1 MQLADAFLLVY
12 KAAKRAVHPRAQLAV
27 SEWADNHRVL
37 SAEGSAESGP
47 WRTNRN
53 PPMKKIMDSLS
64 EHHKTPKVV
73 FMKPSQWGGT
83 EIGVNWLGYIMAHA
97 KGPTALVM
105 PTEKSLQDWVI
116 QKFDPMAE
124 DTQAVADALNK
135 RSNKSA
141 DNSAQRKKFTG
152 GIIYFKTAGS
162 TSDLKASSL
171 RYAVGDEIDEWPRET
186 NQGSALRLLEI
197 RLTAFYDGKL
207 YLVSSPTIKD
217 ASSIDEEY
225 QGGNQQQYHVAC
237 PHCGERQILKW
248 SNLRWESAPDNKKE
262 ILRLFYV
269 CMHHGCVIEEYE
281 KTNMLRD
288 GEWVANAPTHRYDS
302 YHINALYSPIGL
314 GLSWLELVYEWLDAQ
329 DDPRKLMVFLNTRM
343 AETYADRRHDIKA
356 NALMARAEPYQLR
369 TIPLDV
375 GILTAGVDVQDDRLE
390 IKIKGHARGDV
401 RYTIDYHVLYGN
413 PAGDEIWQA
422 LADYLKNAKFP
433 HPANGV
439 MLRLEATAVDIG
451 GHHTQQV
458 YRFVR
463 NSREF
468 GLVRVMAVKG
478 ASTAGR
484 PILGRP
490 SYQDVD
496 WRGERIKKGVALYL
510 IGTDTAKHL
519 LYNRLQ
525 GDADKDAGSRLER
538 FSQELD
544 SAYFDGLVAETF
556 NPRKNKFELKKG
568 KRNEQL
574 DCDVYS
580 VAASHHPE
588 LHLHKWRDADWD
600 RRMSM
605 LRPKKAA
612 KKPLSEANSTD
623 FTSEKPITEP
633 VKKTKGRKK
642 MRVVKR

>member
-1 MQLADAFLLVY
+1 MQLVNALLLTY
-12 KAAKRAVHPRAQLAV
+12 ETAKRAIHPRAQLTV

-37 SAEGSAESGP
+37 SAEGSAEAGP
-47 WRTNRN
+47 WRTQRN

-64 EHHKTPKVV
+64 EHHKTSKVV

-83 EIGVNWLGYIMAHA
+83 EIGVNFLGYVMAHA
-97 KGPTALVM
+97 KGPTAVVM
-105 PTEKSLQDWVI
+105 PTDKSLQDWVI
-116 QKFDPMAE
+116 QKFDPMAQ
-124 DTQAVADALNK
+124 DTRAVATALSK

-152 GIIYFKTAGS
+152 GILYFKTAGS
-162 TSDLKASSL
+162 TADLKASSL
-171 RYAVGDEIDEWPRET
+171 RYALGDEIDEWPRET

-197 RLTAFYDGKL
+197 RLTAFYDSKL

-217 ASSIDEEY
+217 ASSIEEEY
-225 QGGNQQQYHVAC
+225 LGGNQQQYHVAC
-237 PHCGERQILKW
+237 PHCGEKQVLKW
-248 SNLRWESAPDNKKE
+248 SNLRWESAPDNKKD
-262 ILRLFYV
+262 ILRHFYV
-269 CMHHGCVIEEYE
+269 CMHHGCVIEEHE
-281 KTNMLRD
+281 KTQMLRD
-288 GEWVANAPTHRYDS
+288 GEWVANAPNHRYDS
-302 YHINALYSPIGL
+302 FHINALYSPVGL
-314 GLSWLELVYEWLDAQ
+314 GLSWLELVHEWIDAQ

-343 AETYADRRHDIKA
+343 AETYADRRHDLKA

-369 TIPLDV
+369 TVPLDV

-390 IKIKGHARGDV
+390 IKIKGHGRGDV
-401 RYTIDYHVLYGN
+401 RYTLDYHVLYGN
-413 PAGDEIWQA
+413 PADQAIWDA
-422 LADYLKNAKFP
+422 LAKYLLDTKLQ
-433 HPANGV
+433 HPAGGM
-439 MLRLEATAVDIG
+439 MLRLEATAIDIG

-463 NSREF
+463 NSPSL

-525 GDADKDAGSRLER
+525 GDADKDAQNRLEH
-538 FSQELD
+538 FSQELPTE
-544 SAYFDGLVAETF
+544 YFDGLVAETF

-568 KRNEQL
+568 KRNEPL
-574 DCDVYS
+574 DCDVYA

-588 LHLHKWRDADWD
+588 LHLHKWRAADWD
-600 RRMSM
+600 KRMAM
-605 LRPKKAA
+605 LAPKKPTPPV
-612 KKPLSEANSTD
+612 KPEANSVIMAD
-623 FTSEKPITEP
+623 SHPLAP
-633 VKKTKGRKK
+633 PKKKRKK
-642 MRVVKR
+642 ARVVKK